1 MAINNYLY
9 DQPIS
14 AILSILIIS
23 GIYFFGMLILKN
35 SKVGK
40 IISLISNHEYQAIT
54 IATYYLVLLIFPL
67 IFFFKINNFF
77 LQFLGFILILAG
89 IINIFIH
96 ITRKRNYLIKYSFED
111 KILFTSLLL
120 LFLWCLGPITNA
132 DSLAYHGK
140 VALDYLNKK
149 EIYDVLYFQSFLFG
163 ALDTLSILGF
173 ANGCEQ
179 LVSLIQFSSILSLIG
194 ILKKNSI
201 SKNIFFLLTIL
212 IVSSPLLF
220 QFTGS
225 LKPDLI
231 LIAGSAISFALT
243 LNLSKK
249 FNYFIFLLILG
260 AILTVN
266 ILSKISFIL
275 SSLIIFLFLFFNK
288 KTFQKLNLIKLIII
302 LSLFLFVYIIPFY
315 LLKINYFEKLDFK
328 SFLIL
333 VPNDFPSQNNFISH
347 LKGAPLTIE
356 SIFYFIV
363 PKSFSTVT
371 ELLGYT
377 PLILI
382 FLFLKNFKKNN
393 NGIILILLLFI
404 LTVLFSQSRSRFYFE
419 IFIWTLVYLS
429 FNLKKGNIYN
439 INFLKIISI
448 PQFLTFNILLIF
460 GISTIS
466 IGSINQDLREEVLV
480 QKAYGYNI
488 FKWLN
493 SNVPKDA
500 VIISTHRSISLADF
514 DVISGD
520 FIELMDNKNQRDI
533 KLIELLKDKKPTH
546 IFFMSSDNIQ
556 TKKINNINFENCVGK
571 LIKKTEKIKTLVTR
585 NPFNKGNIM
594 EQNLYLY
601 EFDYKKLP
609 DCYQ

>member
-54 IATYYLVLLIFPL
+54 IATYCLVLLIFPL

-77 LQFLGFILILAG
+77 LQFLGFILLLAG

-163 ALDTLSILGF
+163 ALDTLSIFGF

-194 ILKKNSI
+194 ILKKNST
-201 SKNIFFLLTIL
+201 SKNVFFLLTIL

-429 FNLKKGNIYN
+429 FNLKKRNIYN

-493 SNVPKDA
+493 TNVPKDA

-571 LIKKTEKIKTLVTR
+571 LIKKTEKIKTSVTR

-594 EQNLYLY
+594 EQNLHLY

>member
-23 GIYFFGMLILKN
+23 GIYFFGILILKN

-54 IATYYLVLLIFPL
+54 IATYCLVLLIFPL

-77 LQFLGFILILAG
+77 LKFLGFVLILAG

-96 ITRKRNYLIKYSFED
+96 INRKRNYLIKYSFED

-163 ALDTLSILGF
+163 ALDTLSIFGF

-194 ILKKNSI
+194 ILKKNST

-220 QFTGS
+220 QYTGS

-231 LIAGSAISFALT
+231 LIAGSAISFALA
-243 LNLSKK
+243 LNISKK
-249 FNYFIFLLILG
+249 FNYFIFLLIIG
-260 AILTVN
+260 AILTIN
-266 ILSKISFIL
+266 ILSKISFVL
-275 SSLIIFLFLFFNK
+275 SSLIIFLFLCFNK
-288 KTFQKLNLIKLIII
+288 KTLQKFNLIKLIII
-302 LSLFLFVYIIPFY
+302 LSLFFFVYIIPFY
-315 LLKINYFEKLDFK
+315 LLKINHFEKLDFK
-328 SFLIL
+328 SFFIL

-347 LKGAPLTIE
+347 LKGPPLTIE
-356 SIFYFIV
+356 SIFYFIF
-363 PKSFSTVT
+363 PKSFTTVT

-377 PLILI
+377 PLIVI
-382 FLFLKNFKKNN
+382 FLFLKNFKKSN
-393 NGIILILLLFI
+393 NGIILIILLFI
-404 LTVLFSQSRSRFYFE
+404 LTVLFSQSRSRFYYE
-419 IFIWTLVYLS
+419 IFIWALVYLS

-448 PQFLTFNILLIF
+448 PQFLTLNILLIF

-466 IGSINQDLREEVLV
+466 IGSINQDLREKVLV

-493 SNVPKDA
+493 SNAPKDA

-514 DVISGD
+514 EVISGD
-520 FIELMDNKNQRDI
+520 FIELMDNRNERDI
-533 KLIELLKDKKPTH
+533 ELIKLLKDKKPTH
-546 IFFMSSDNIQ
+546 IFFMTSDNIQ
-556 TKKINNINFENCVGK
+556 THKINNINFENCIGK
-571 LIKKTEKIKTLVTR
+571 LIKKTEKIKTSVTR

-609 DCYQ
+609 ECYQ

>member
-14 AILSILIIS
+14 AILSVLIIS

-54 IATYYLVLLIFPL
+54 IATYCLVLLIFPL

-132 DSLAYHGK
+132 DSLAYHAK

-163 ALDTLSILGF
+163 ALDTLSIFGF

-194 ILKKNSI
+194 ILKKNST
-201 SKNIFFLLTIL
+201 SKNVFFLLTIL

-231 LIAGSAISFALT
+231 LIAGSAISFALA

-249 FNYFIFLLILG
+249 INYLIFLLVIG
-260 AILTVN
+260 AILTIN
-266 ILSKISFIL
+266 ILSKISFVL
-275 SSLIIFLFLFFNK
+275 SSLIIFLFLCFNK
-288 KTFQKLNLIKLIII
+288 KT
-302 LSLFLFVYIIPFY
+302 LSFFLFVYIIPFY

-347 LKGAPLTIE
+347 LKGPPLTIE

-363 PKSFSTVT
+363 PKGFSTVT
-371 ELLGYT
+371 EVLGYT
-377 PLILI
+377 PLIVIL
-382 FLFLKNFKKNN
+382 LFLKNFKKNN
-393 NGIILILLLFI
+393 NGIILIILLFI

-419 IFIWTLVYLS
+419 IFIWVLVYLS
-429 FNLKKGNIYN
+429 FNLKKENIYN

-448 PQFLTFNILLIF
+448 PQFLTFNILLIY

-466 IGSINQDLREEVLV
+466 IGSINENLREKVLI

-493 SNVPKDA
+493 SNVPKNA

-520 FIELMDNKNQRDI
+520 FIELMDSKNERDI
-533 KLIELLKDKKPTH
+533 ELIKLLKDKKPTH
-546 IFFMSSDNIQ
+546 IFFLTSDNIQ

-571 LIKKTEKIKTLVTR
+571 LIKKTEKIKTSVTR

-609 DCYQ
+609 ECYQ

>member
-23 GIYFFGMLILKN
+23 GIYFFGILILKN

-54 IATYYLVLLIFPL
+54 IATYCLVLLIFPL

-77 LQFLGFILILAG
+77 LKFLGFVLILAG

-96 ITRKRNYLIKYSFED
+96 INRKRNYLIKYSFED

-163 ALDTLSILGF
+163 ALDTLSIFGF

-194 ILKKNSI
+194 ILKKNST

-220 QFTGS
+220 QYTGS

-231 LIAGSAISFALT
+231 LIAGSAISFALA
-243 LNLSKK
+243 LNISKK
-249 FNYFIFLLILG
+249 FNYFIFLLIIG
-260 AILTVN
+260 AILTIN
-266 ILSKISFIL
+266 ILSKISFVL
-275 SSLIIFLFLFFNK
+275 SSLIIFLFLCFNK
-288 KTFQKLNLIKLIII
+288 KTLQKFNLIKLIII
-302 LSLFLFVYIIPFY
+302 LSLFFFVYIIPFY
-315 LLKINYFEKLDFK
+315 LLKINHFEKLDFK
-328 SFLIL
+328 SFFIL

-347 LKGAPLTIE
+347 LKGPPLTIE
-356 SIFYFIV
+356 SIFYFIF
-363 PKSFSTVT
+363 PKSFTTVT

-377 PLILI
+377 PLIVI
-382 FLFLKNFKKNN
+382 FLFLKNFKKSN
-393 NGIILILLLFI
+393 NGIILIILLFI
-404 LTVLFSQSRSRFYFE
+404 LTVLFSQSRSRFYYE
-419 IFIWTLVYLS
+419 IFIWALDYLS

-448 PQFLTFNILLIF
+448 PQFLTLNILLIF

-466 IGSINQDLREEVLV
+466 IGSINQDLREKVLV

-493 SNVPKDA
+493 SNAPKDA

-514 DVISGD
+514 EVISGD
-520 FIELMDNKNQRDI
+520 FIELMDNRNERDI
-533 KLIELLKDKKPTH
+533 ELIKLLKDKKPTH
-546 IFFMSSDNIQ
+546 IFFMTSDNIQ
-556 TKKINNINFENCVGK
+556 THKINNINFENCIGK
-571 LIKKTEKIKTLVTR
+571 LIKKTEKIKTSVTR

-609 DCYQ
+609 ECYQ

>member
-23 GIYFFGMLILKN
+23 GIYFFGILILKN

-54 IATYYLVLLIFPL
+54 IATYCLVLLIFPL

-77 LQFLGFILILAG
+77 LKFLGFVLILAG

-96 ITRKRNYLIKYSFED
+96 INRKRNYLIKYSFED

-163 ALDTLSILGF
+163 ALDTLSIFGF

-194 ILKKNSI
+194 ILKKNST

-220 QFTGS
+220 QYTGS

-231 LIAGSAISFALT
+231 LIAGSAISFALA
-243 LNLSKK
+243 LNISKK
-249 FNYFIFLLILG
+249 FNYFIFLLIIG
-260 AILTVN
+260 AILTIN
-266 ILSKISFIL
+266 ILSKISFVL
-275 SSLIIFLFLFFNK
+275 SGLIIFLFLCFNK
-288 KTFQKLNLIKLIII
+288 KTLQKFNLIKLIII
-302 LSLFLFVYIIPFY
+302 LSLFFFVYIIPFY
-315 LLKINYFEKLDFK
+315 LLKINHFEKLDFK
-328 SFLIL
+328 SFFIL

-347 LKGAPLTIE
+347 LKGPPLTIE
-356 SIFYFIV
+356 SIFYFIF

-377 PLILI
+377 PLIVI
-382 FLFLKNFKKNN
+382 FLFLKNFKKSN
-393 NGIILILLLFI
+393 NGIILIILLFI
-404 LTVLFSQSRSRFYFE
+404 LTVLFSQSRSRFYYE
-419 IFIWTLVYLS
+419 IFIWALVYLS

-448 PQFLTFNILLIF
+448 PQFLTLNILLIF

-466 IGSINQDLREEVLV
+466 IGSINQDLREKVLV

-493 SNVPKDA
+493 SNAPKDA

-514 DVISGD
+514 EVISGD
-520 FIELMDNKNQRDI
+520 FIELMDNRNERDI
-533 KLIELLKDKKPTH
+533 ELIKLLKDKKPTH
-546 IFFMSSDNIQ
+546 IFFMTSDNIQ
-556 TKKINNINFENCVGK
+556 THKINNINFENCIGK
-571 LIKKTEKIKTLVTR
+571 LIKKTEKIKTSVTR

-609 DCYQ
+609 ECYQ